1 MSDRYQVM
9 PPLSDAEYE
18 ALKADIAECGVL
30 VPVEY
35 DEYGN
40 ILDGHHRVRAC
51 RELGIKDYPG
61 MVRYLPDETER
72 RAHARRLNF
81 ARRQLSRAQ
90 RRELIA
96 DEIAADPTR
105 SDREIA
111 RLMGCDHKTVGSVRR
126 ELAGEVPHP
135 ETFTEVDLAM
145 LMIEAAGARYQAA
158 IGDEDRRVWSVA
170 VQAADVIYD
179 WATTEVPCLVWF
191 TDVAGS
197 LWLHDVQADVWEL
210 FSMWLVPV
218 ARLALEEAAESR
230 GRRVPMPPL
239 PGERLAEL
247 VIAVWSSEA
256 DLNLKFA
263 IQTSMRD
270 RFAAAVAEADPL
282 LTYRGAA

>member
-1 MSDRYQVM
+1 MNDRYQVM
-9 PPLSDAEYE
+9 PPLSDAEYD
-18 ALKADIAECGVL
+18 ALKSDIAERGVL

-35 DEYGN
+35 DEEGSL
-40 ILDGHHRVRAC
+40 LDGHHRVRAC
-51 RELGIKDYPG
+51 RELGIRDFPCV
-61 MVRYLPDETER
+61 VRYLPDESER

-96 DEIAADPTR
+96 DEIAVDPAR

-135 ETFTEVDLAM
+135 DTFTEVDLATF
-145 LMIEAAGARYQAA
+145 MIAATTARYEDAT
-158 IGDEDRRVWSVA
+158 GDEDRRAWSVA
-170 VQAADVIYD
+170 VQAADVIHD

-191 TDVAGS
+191 PEVAGS
-197 LWLHDVQADVWEL
+197 LWLHEVTAEVWDL
-210 FSMWLVPV
+210 FAIWLVPV

-256 DLNLKFA
+256 DLTLKYA

-270 RFAAAVAEADPL
+270 QFASAVAEADPL
-282 LTYRGAA
+282 LTQRGAA